1 MFYCRYEAQLLQ
13 QLHENNSSAARQQEQ
28 QPAHLSNTTILSVND
43 MSFDVTLTTAS
54 AGFSAHAAASM
65 EDEEEEAAAVES
77 LEVQLLRGELQ
88 DQAARLAAQAAELET
103 LRTQQQQLDSPA
115 NEGKEEEE
123 VHMTTD
129 KEEIERLRAELSRLA
144 EVEAY
149 CTALEAE
156 VEKHAAEALSR
167 LTDELE
173 AAVTS
178 TTALR
183 AEKVGLEDQVTE
195 LIARL
200 EAVRAEMQADLE
212 AQLHQLKQE
221 HAADGAKLEE
231 EIRQL
236 TNTLITVQQEQ
247 ADNQLTIDNLNSQNT
262 QLVAEVQRLA
272 ATVGQLSDRKTALE
286 ATVSQLS
293 DTKTALE
300 ATVSQLSDTKTALEA
315 QLTGVEAALS
325 AAMARLR
332 ETEAALQASSST
344 VLAEKQELEAQVR
357 QKMLFLTFCVN
368 VWGIVLVCIQN

>member
-43 MSFDVTLTTAS
+43 MSFDVTLTTAA

-65 EDEEEEAAAVES
+65 EDEEEEEAAAAVEN

-115 NEGKEEEE
+115 NEWKEEEE

-129 KEEIERLRAELSRLA
+129 KEEIERLRAELLRLA

-300 ATVSQLSDTKTALEA
+300 A

-344 VLAEKQELEAQVR
+344 VLAEKQDLEAQVR
-357 QKMLFLTFCVN
+357 QKMVFLTFCVN